1 MKSMTGF
8 GRAKKHCANYDI
20 SIDISSVNKKGM
32 ELSVSMPREWAPM
45 ERLMAQTLKK
55 TVTRGKISV
64 SVRAENRQEGTD
76 IPLDDPRLHEI
87 FNRLKQTC
95 SAFEVKFEPTA
106 DLVIKIAEMLSVGN
120 SSADWEELWKEIEP
134 SFEEAAMRLDDMRRT
149 EGETLKSDLKMRLQ
163 AVYEMVCAVE
173 KASRDAPQKYR
184 EQLLQR
190 LANAGLELDTNDD
203 RVLKEICIFADRCD
217 ICEET
222 TRLKS
227 HIGQFLSAMEET
239 DPVGRKMDFI
249 CQEMGREINT
259 IASKA
264 NSLEVTKIAI
274 DLKNE
279 LERIR
284 EQTQN
289 IE

>member
-106 DLVIKIAEMLSVGN
+106 DLVIKIAEMLSVN
-120 SSADWEELWKEIEP
+120 SSCRTRFFRKALLDIYILTFLLFKEKRHCTYNHLI
-134 SFEEAAMRLDDMRRT
+134 
-149 EGETLKSDLKMRLQ
+149 K
-163 AVYEMVCAVE
+163 
-173 KASRDAPQKYR
+173 
-184 EQLLQR
+184 
-190 LANAGLELDTNDD
+190 
-203 RVLKEICIFADRCD
+203 
-217 ICEET
+217 
-222 TRLKS
+222 
-227 HIGQFLSAMEET
+227 
-239 DPVGRKMDFI
+239 
-249 CQEMGREINT
+249 
-259 IASKA
+259 
-264 NSLEVTKIAI
+264 
-274 DLKNE
+274 
-279 LERIR
+279 
-284 EQTQN
+284 
-289 IE
+289 